1 VQQPLRPSRARPR
14 TIRPCQRPPPAVL
27 RELKRLGTA
36 QNVKIDRLHGAGEN
50 VYGVAFGELRP
61 LAKRLGTDHELA
73 LWDSGNAD
81 ARCLA
86 TMVAD
91 PAAMTRA
98 EADAWVEGIDYCL
111 HADLVGGLVART
123 PFALAAIEDWT
134 ESPEDFVRQTG
145 YVVLASYLRSGKPP
159 LSDAAC
165 RRWLQRIEREIHD
178 SPNRSRH
185 AMNGAVIAVGAFR
198 PGLAPEAIAAAERIG
213 TVEVDHGE
221 TGCKTPAAG
230 PYIERALDRKKT
242 AATA

>member
-1 VQQPLRPSRARPR
+1 MPTTAA
-14 TIRPCQRPPPAVL
+14 AVL

-36 QNVKIDRLHGAGEN
+36 QNVTIYRRHGAGED
-50 VYGVAFGELRP
+50 VYGVSFGNLRP
-61 LAKRLGTDHELA
+61 LAKRLGTDHALALA

-91 PAAMTRA
+91 PAALTRG
-98 EADAWVEGIDYCL
+98 EADAWVEGIDYYV

-123 PFALAAIEDWT
+123 PFALEAIDGWT
-134 ESPEDFVRQTG
+134 RSDGDFVRQTG
-145 YVVLASYLRSGKPP
+145 YVALASYLRGGKPP

-165 RRWLQRIEREIHD
+165 RRWLKRVEREIHE

-185 AMNGAVIAVGAFR
+185 AMNGALIAIGVFR
-198 PGLAPEAIAAAERIG
+198 PELAAEAVAAAGRIG

-221 TGCKTPAAG
+221 TGCKTPAAV
-230 PYIERALDRKKT
+230 PYIERSLARSKT
-242 AATA
+242 PATA